1 MSTVPLEWES
11 QIRSILCTHLQLS
24 CSLQDTY
31 RYHREEAVR
40 RCSCGPMT
48 VLAVS
53 VCEVAGPT
61 NYTESADIG
70 NFVEQ
75 VRIPQLQSIAPQP

>member
-1 MSTVPLEWES
+1 MAALAKIMHYNACLSMLKPLRIAWSDSMSTVPLECES
-11 QIRSILCTHLQLS
+11 QIRPLCTQLELS

-40 RCSCGPMT
+40 HRSCGLG

-53 VCEVAGPT
+53 VYQAVGPT
-61 NYTESADIG
+61 NY
-70 NFVEQ
+70 
-75 VRIPQLQSIAPQP
+75 